1 MTHGLTLLGMEKR
14 DLHDGDDLLCL
25 YDTQYGNQH
34 ENYHE
39 NENENENNH
48 KNENESVRRIE
59 IGGSVQRNSQN
70 SIYRSAVADR
80 NVQTKDHI
88 LYNNQPQST
97 VRPTNGNNTHQTQID
112 GHVHLRSHFQEG
124 ICVPFTLLSGPSV
137 DGKIHDIKESCTYV
151 HDDLASTMISLYAT
165 SLTRG

>member
-59 IGGSVQRNSQN
+59 NGGSVQRNSQN

-97 VRPTNGNNTHQTQID
+97 VRTTKGNNTHQTQID
-112 GHVHLRSHFQEG
+112 GHVHLRSYFQEG